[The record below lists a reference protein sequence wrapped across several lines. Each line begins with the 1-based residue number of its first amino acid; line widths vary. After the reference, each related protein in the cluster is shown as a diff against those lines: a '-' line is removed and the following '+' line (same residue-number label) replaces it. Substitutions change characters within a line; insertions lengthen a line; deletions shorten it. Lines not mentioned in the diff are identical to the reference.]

1 MDDLNVMKNLTKIKI
16 FAQIVSFSFTI
27 YVYGNDLKTFRSKL
41 CITVVDRIMFHK
53 NVFFGTGIKEQ
64 ILEYSLVHHHIL
76 TFPEDIVCL

>member
-1 MDDLNVMKNLTKIKI
+1 MDDLNVMMNLTKIKI

-64 ILEYSLVHHHIL
+64 ILEYLCNRKKQSIIYNLIK
-76 TFPEDIVCL
+76 